1 MRQADRI
8 VTIEL
13 GKTRVDF
20 EGERDTLVFFLNL
33 HICILKEWKGARRK
47 MKKKQVM
54 SGLLATVMIANI
66 ALVDM
71 GSVQAAENLNL
82 AKGCKVTASSYEV
95 SDKLDTSPT
104 KAVDGDMT
112 TRWGTAQ
119 NKAENEWI
127 QLDLE
132 GEKTVRQIN
141 INFERTDANQNILGY
156 KVELEENGKY
166 TEVYK
171 KEEKAKQKEVIQL
184 DKDHKATKVK
194 VTVLSADQGTIN
206 WKNVGINEIEVYSE
220 LVEAADATPNKNHM
234 ASATVT
240 ASSVEKNTQF
250 TADKIKDGKTDKANR
265 WASDYETPT
274 TNIWLNSKF
283 AGLTSVKEIK
293 IHFLERDVAP
303 QPSNVKSFDIKYI
316 DKNGEEKTA
325 KSFTNTKQGEGYKNE
340 VVIRLDQPI
349 EAKELKLCNFVAEAT
364 EWNNI
369 GILEMEVYSND
380 QAEQGATLDSVVEA
394 IEAETKTIEANVNT
408 LEMPVV
414 PDGFSVKLNGA
425 DFEQII
431 GDDGKIVHPLTDK
444 TVKLSYVVTETA
456 TGKEKETKDVNYIV
470 KGTKTQTEG
479 KNVKPTVIPE
489 IQEWYSESTEKVS
502 VDSLK
507 KVTYTDDKLKAVVDE
522 FVKDYEDFTGIKL
535 TAKKGVAEAN
545 AFNFELKAPDTL
557 LGKEGYTMHIQKDRI
572 NVASVDTTGN
582 MYGMQTILQ
591 MYKENNKEYKVGQ
604 MRDYP
609 RFETRG
615 FLFDVARKPV
625 SLEMMKEVT
634 RTMRYYKMN
643 DFQAHLSD
651 NYIFL
656 ENYGKGDQENEAFK
670 AYEAF
675 RLESGLSNEKGETPT
690 AKDYSISKKDFR
702 QFIQDERALGMNIVP
717 EIDVPAHATS
727 FTKVWPELMV
737 KNKVS
742 SLNKNR
748 PLVDHLDVS
757 KPETKEKIKEIFD
770 DYTKGENPTFD
781 SETTVHIGADEF
793 LADYKAYRGFVNDL
807 VPHVKETNTVR
818 MWGGLTWIKDSPVTE
833 ITKDA
838 IEDVQMNLWSADWAD
853 GIEMY
858 EMGYDLINTI
868 DNFGYM
874 VPNGNL
880 GRADAYGDLLNVNRI
895 FNEFE
900 ANKVRVKGGAY
911 KYVPSGDDQM
921 LGAAFALWSDNIDKN
936 ASGLSE
942 SDLYWRF
949 FDALPFYAEKTW
961 AATGKEKGSADALA
975 KLAED
980 KGTGPNTNPYYQE
993 EKKGE
998 NYESYDFENGL
1009 KDGSEN
1015 KRDLKEG
1022 KNTEI
1027 KDKALVLKHGE
1038 SYVTSPIEVLGNGNE
1053 LSFDIKLEK
1062 PAKPG
1067 DILFES
1073 DATYGTHD
1081 IRIMEDGKLG
1091 FTRELYNY
1099 YFDYELPIG
1108 KNVNITI
1115 TVDQQKTSLYVN
1127 GEFVADAKGKFI
1139 HNNMVKKD
1147 NIANATFALPLER
1160 IGSKTNSVSAV
1171 IDNVV
1176 VTEKEPEVDIY
1187 NKESWTGKAESETPT
1202 VHGGGKEGVIGM
1214 AFDSNAATHWHSD
1227 WSQTTKD
1234 KVPTSDGKAG
1244 TGKGADGNIWA
1255 EVKFDKGYEINQV
1268 LFTPRQDTNSGL
1280 VTKASL
1286 YIQTE
1291 KDGEWVEVAKD
1302 QTFAA
1307 DKSKK
1312 TFTFDKQMVYGFKF
1326 VATQSNDG
1334 WVTVSEFNI
1343 ANKDVAD
1350 MAYTVFVEAEK
1361 GGKVSGGKDVVA
1373 GESVTVTAKPDKGYA
1388 FEGWYRPTGE
1398 KVSEETAYTFKVT
1411 GNTALIAKF
1420 EKTGETEDKNIT
1432 DVAKLDD
1439 ITVVQGTAFE
1449 DLDLPEKV
1457 SVTYG
1462 KNETAEV
1469 DVTWEKGTYNAE
1481 ECKTYVLEGALT
1493 LPEGIANPDGL
1504 KAIVKV
1510 TVEEKETP
1518 VKKHTVS
1525 VNVKD
1530 SEKAMGTVSMD
1541 KEDGVYEDG
1550 MNATVTATANEG
1562 YEFVN
1567 WTDTDGKEV
1576 SSSNPYTFAVTGN
1589 TTLTAN
1595 FKKMDVKPE
1604 APTAQDILDA
1614 LIADKKV
1621 PSKVAKDET
1630 EFVLPKVPE
1639 GYTIE
1644 ITKVNPEGIIAL
1656 DGTVTTPKKDT
1667 DVIVTISVTDP
1678 EGKTASADF
1687 TVKVKGKNEPGKED
1701 PKDPQNPSKG
1711 NTNKKDPAKD
1721 KKPVRT
1727 GDATAA
1733 AGWMLAMTAAG
1744 AVVLVRKR
1752 NS

>member
-1 MRQADRI
+1 
-8 VTIEL
+8 
-13 GKTRVDF
+13 
-20 EGERDTLVFFLNL
+20 
-33 HICILKEWKGARRK
+33 

-54 SGLLATVMIANI
+54 SGLLATVMLANI

-71 GSVQAAENLNL
+71 GPVEAAENLNL

-95 SDKLDTSPT
+95 SDKLDTSPA

-127 QLDLE
+127 ELDLE
-132 GEKTVRQIN
+132 EEKTVRQIN
-141 INFERTDANQNILGY
+141 IHFERTDENQNILGY
-156 KVELEENGKY
+156 KVELEEGGKY
-166 TEVYK
+166 TEVFK

-194 VTVLSADQGTIN
+194 VTVLSADQGTIS

-220 LVEAADATPNKNHM
+220 LVETADATPNKNHM

-240 ASSVEKNTQF
+240 ASSVENGTQF
-250 TADKIKDGKTDKANR
+250 TADKVKDGKTDKANR

-274 TNIWLNSKF
+274 TKIWLNTKF
-283 AGLTSVKEIK
+283 AGLTAVKEIH
-293 IHFLERDVAP
+293 IHFLQRDVAP
-303 QPSNVKSFDIKYI
+303 QPSNVKSFDVKYI
-316 DKNGEEKTA
+316 DKNGEEKLA
-325 KSFTNTKQGEGYKNE
+325 KSFANTKNGEGYNNE

-349 EAKELKLCNFVAEAT
+349 EAKELKLCNFVAEAKQ
-364 EWNNI
+364 WNNI

-380 QAEQGATLDSVVEA
+380 QAEQGATLDSVVGA
-394 IEAETKTIEANVNT
+394 IEAEEKTIAADVDT

-431 GDDGKIVHPLTDK
+431 GDDGKIIHPLTDK
-444 TVKLSYVVTETA
+444 TVKVSYVVTETK

-470 KGTKTQTEG
+470 KGTKTQAEG
-479 KNVKPTVIPE
+479 KNTKPTVIPE

-535 TAKKGVAEAN
+535 TAKKGAAEAN
-545 AFNFELKAPDTL
+545 AFNFELKAPDEL
-557 LGKEGYTMHIQKDRI
+557 LGKEGYTMDIQKDRI

-609 RFETRG
+609 RFEIRG

-675 RLESGLSNEKGETPT
+675 RLESGLSNDKGETPT

-737 KNKVS
+737 KNQVS

-748 PLVDHLDVS
+748 PLIDHLDVS

-770 DYTKGENPTFD
+770 DYTTGENPTFD

-818 MWGGLTWIKDSPVTE
+818 MWGGLTWIKDNPVTE

-838 IEDVQMNLWSADWAD
+838 IEGVQMNLWSSDWAD

-900 ANKVRVKGGAY
+900 ANRVRVKGGAY

-921 LGAAFALWSDNIDKN
+921 LGAAFALWSDNIDKS

-975 KLAED
+975 KLAAD

-1009 KDGSEN
+1009 KDASEN

-1022 KNTEI
+1022 KNAEV
-1027 KDKALVLKHGE
+1027 KDNALVLKDGE

-1067 DILFES
+1067 DILFEA
-1073 DATYGTHD
+1073 DAPYGTHD

-1099 YFDYELPIG
+1099 YFDYELPVG
-1108 KNVNITI
+1108 KEVNITI
-1115 TVDQQKTSLYVN
+1115 SVDQQKTSLYVN

-1139 HNNMVKKD
+1139 HNDMVKKD
-1147 NIANATFALPLER
+1147 NITNATFALPLER
-1160 IGSKTNSVSAV
+1160 IGSKTDTVSAV

-1187 NKESWTGKAESETPT
+1187 NKAAWTGTAESETPT
-1202 VHGGGKEGVIGM
+1202 AHGGEKEGIIGM
-1214 AFDSNAATHWHSD
+1214 AFDSTSSTHWHSD

-1234 KVPTSDGKAG
+1234 KVPTTAGAVG
-1244 TGKGADGNIWA
+1244 TGKGADGSIWA

-1268 LFTPRQDTNSGL
+1268 SFAPRQDQNSGL

-1302 QTFAA
+1302 KTFAA
-1307 DKSKK
+1307 DKSEKA
-1312 TFTFDKQMVYGFKF
+1312 FTFEKQTVYGFKF
-1326 VATQSNDG
+1326 EAKQSNDG

-1343 ANKDVAD
+1343 ANKDVSD
-1350 MAYTVFVEAEK
+1350 LSYTVYVEAGK
-1361 GGKVSGGKDVVA
+1361 GGTVSGGKDVVA
-1373 GESVTVTAKPDKGYA
+1373 GESVTVTATPDKGYA

-1398 KVSEETAYTFKVT
+1398 KVSAEASYTFKVT

-1432 DVAKLDD
+1432 SVETLKD
-1439 ITVVQGTAFE
+1439 IVVKQGTAFE
-1449 DLDLPEKV
+1449 DLKLPEKV
-1457 SVTYG
+1457 TVTYG
-1462 KNETAEV
+1462 ENEKAEV
-1469 DVTWEKGTYNAE
+1469 AVTWDKGSYNAE
-1481 ECKTYVLEGALT
+1481 ECKTYVLEGTLA

-1504 KAIVKV
+1504 KAQIKV
-1510 TVEEKETP
+1510 VVEE
-1518 VKKHTVS
+1518 
-1525 VNVKD
+1525 N
-1530 SEKAMGTVSMD
+1530 G
-1541 KEDGVYEDG
+1541 
-1550 MNATVTATANEG
+1550 
-1562 YEFVN
+1562 
-1567 WTDTDGKEV
+1567 
-1576 SSSNPYTFAVTGN
+1576 
-1589 TTLTAN
+1589 
-1595 FKKMDVKPE
+1595 DVKPE
-1604 APTAQDILDA
+1604 APTAQDILDEI
-1614 LIADKKV
+1614 IAGQKV
-1621 PSKVAKDET
+1621 PAVIEKGET
-1630 EFVLPKVPE
+1630 ELVLPEVPE
-1639 GYTIE
+1639 GCKIE

-1656 DGTVTTPKKDT
+1656 DGTVTTPEKDT
-1667 DVIVTISVTDP
+1667 DVIVTISVTDS

-1687 TVKVKGKNEPGKED
+1687 TVKVKGKNEPEKED
-1701 PKDPQNPSKG
+1701 PKDPQKPS
-1711 NTNKKDPAKD
+1711 TDDTDKKDSDKDSVKDPVKDPVKD
-1721 KKPVRT
+1721 KKPVKT
-1727 GDATAA
+1727 GDEAAA
-1733 AGWMLAMTAAG
+1733 AGWMLVMTAAG
-1744 AVVLVRKR
+1744 AFVLVRRRK
-1752 NS
+1752 

>member
-1 MRQADRI
+1 
-8 VTIEL
+8 
-13 GKTRVDF
+13 
-20 EGERDTLVFFLNL
+20 
-33 HICILKEWKGARRK
+33 
-47 MKKKQVM
+47 MKKKQVV

-71 GSVQAAENLNL
+71 GPVQAAENLNL
-82 AKGCKVTASSYEV
+82 AKGCNVTASSYEV
-95 SDKLDTSPT
+95 SDQIDTSPA
-104 KAVDGDMT
+104 KAVDGDMA

-119 NKAENEWI
+119 NKADNEWI
-127 QLDLE
+127 EIDLD

-141 INFERTDANQNILGY
+141 INFERTDEAQNILSY
-156 KVELEENGKY
+156 KIELEENGKY

-171 KEEKAKQKEVIQL
+171 KTAKAKQKEVIQL
-184 DKDHKATKVK
+184 DKNHKATKVK

-234 ASATVT
+234 ANATVT

-250 TADKIKDGKTDKANR
+250 TADKVKDGKTDKANR

-349 EAKELKLCNFVAEAT
+349 EAKELKLCNFVAEAA

-394 IEAETKTIEANVNT
+394 IEAESKTIAADVDT

-414 PDGFSVKLNGA
+414 PAGFSVKLNGA

-431 GDDGKIVHPLTDK
+431 GDNGKIVHPLTDK
-444 TVKLSYVVTETA
+444 TVKVSYVVTETA
-456 TGKEKETKDVNYIV
+456 TGKGKETKDVDYIV
-470 KGTKTQTEG
+470 KGTKTQADG
-479 KNVKPTVIPE
+479 KNAKPTVIPE
-489 IQEWYSESTEKVS
+489 IQEWYSDSTEKIAVS
-502 VDSLK
+502 SLK
-507 KVTYTDDKLKAVVDE
+507 TVTYTDDKLKDVVDE
-522 FVKDYEDFTGIKL
+522 FVSDYEDFTGIKL
-535 TAKKGVAEAN
+535 TAKKGRAEAN
-545 AFNFELKAPDTL
+545 AFNFELKAPDEL
-557 LGKEGYTMHIQKDRI
+557 LGEEGYTMDIQKDRI

-591 MYKENNKEYKVGQ
+591 MYKENNERYNVGQ

-656 ENYGKGDQENEAFK
+656 EDYGKGAQENEAFK

-727 FTKVWPELMV
+727 FTKIWPDLMV

-742 SLNKNR
+742 SLNANR

-757 KPETKEKIKEIFD
+757 KTETKEKIKEIFD
-770 DYTKGENPTFD
+770 DYTKGDNPTFD

-818 MWGGLTWIKDSPVTE
+818 MWGGLTWIKDNPVTE
-833 ITKDA
+833 IDKEA
-838 IEDVQMNLWSADWAD
+838 IENVEMNLWSADWAD

-858 EMGYDLINTI
+858 NMGYDLINTI

-874 VPNGNL
+874 VPDGSKA
-880 GRADAYGDLLNVNRI
+880 RANAYGDLLNVERI

-911 KYVPSGDDQM
+911 KYVPAGDDQM
-921 LGAAFALWSDNIDKN
+921 LGAAFALWSDNIDKR

-975 KLAED
+975 KLATD

-993 EKKGE
+993 DKKGE
-998 NYESYDFENGL
+998 NYESYDFEDGL

-1022 KNTEI
+1022 KNAEV
-1027 KDKALVLKHGE
+1027 KENALVLKDGE
-1038 SYVTSPIEVLGNGNE
+1038 SYVTSPIEELGNGNQ
-1053 LSFDIKLEK
+1053 LSFDIKLEE

-1073 DATYGTHD
+1073 DAAYGTHD

-1099 YFDYELPIG
+1099 YFDYELPVG
-1108 KNVNITI
+1108 KNVTITI
-1115 TVDQQKTSLYVN
+1115 TTDQQKTSLYVN

-1139 HNNMVKKD
+1139 HNDMVKKE
-1147 NIANATFALPLER
+1147 NITNATFALPLER
-1160 IGSKTNSVSAV
+1160 IGSKTETVSAV

-1176 VTEKEPEVDIY
+1176 VSAKEPEQDIY
-1187 NKESWTGKAESETPT
+1187 NKAAWTGTAESETPT
-1202 VHGGGKEGVIGM
+1202 SQGGGKEGVIGM
-1214 AFDSNAATHWHSD
+1214 AFDNSSSTHWHSD
-1227 WSQTTKD
+1227 WSQATKD
-1234 KVPTSDGKAG
+1234 KVPTSAGAAG
-1244 TGKGADGNIWA
+1244 TGKGADGSIWA

-1268 LFTPRQDTNSGL
+1268 LFAPRQDTNSGQ

-1302 QTFAA
+1302 KTFAA
-1307 DKSKK
+1307 DKSEKA
-1312 TFTFDKQMVYGFKF
+1312 FTFDKQMVYGFKF

-1343 ANKDVAD
+1343 ADKKVTDKI
-1350 MAYTVFVEAEK
+1350 YTVYVEAEK
-1361 GGKVSGGKDVVA
+1361 GGKVSGGKDVSA
-1373 GESVTVTAKPDKGYA
+1373 GESVTVTATPDKGYA

-1398 KVSEETAYTFKVT
+1398 KVSEEAEYTLKVT
-1411 GNTALIAKF
+1411 GNVSLIAKF

-1432 DVAKLDD
+1432 DVEKLDD

-1469 DVTWEKGTYNAE
+1469 DVTWEKGTYNAQ

-1518 VKKHTVS
+1518 VKKYTVS

-1576 SSSNPYTFAVTGN
+1576 SSSNPYTFAVTAN

-1604 APTAQDILDA
+1604 APTAQDILDGI
-1614 LIADKKV
+1614 IAGQKV
-1621 PSKVAKDET
+1621 PTVITKGET
-1630 EFVLPKVPE
+1630 ELVLPKVPE
-1639 GYTIE
+1639 GYKIQ

-1711 NTNKKDPAKD
+1711 DTNKKDPSQD
-1721 KKPVRT
+1721 KKPVKT

>member
-1 MRQADRI
+1 
-8 VTIEL
+8 
-13 GKTRVDF
+13 
-20 EGERDTLVFFLNL
+20 
-33 HICILKEWKGARRK
+33 
-47 MKKKQVM
+47 MKKKQVV

-71 GSVQAAENLNL
+71 GPVQAAENLNL
-82 AKGCKVTASSYEV
+82 AKGCNVTASSYEV
-95 SDKLDTSPT
+95 SDQIDTSPA
-104 KAVDGDMT
+104 KAVDGDMA

-119 NKAENEWI
+119 NKADNEWI
-127 QLDLE
+127 EIDLD

-141 INFERTDANQNILGY
+141 INFERTDEAQNILSY
-156 KVELEENGKY
+156 KIELEENGKY

-171 KEEKAKQKEVIQL
+171 KTAKAKQKEVIQL
-184 DKDHKATKVK
+184 DKNHKATKVK

-234 ASATVT
+234 ANATVT

-250 TADKIKDGKTDKANR
+250 TADKVKDGKTDKANR

-349 EAKELKLCNFVAEAT
+349 EAKELKLCNFVAEAA

-394 IEAETKTIEANVNT
+394 IEAESKTIAADVDT

-414 PDGFSVKLNGA
+414 PAGFSVKLNGA

-431 GDDGKIVHPLTDK
+431 GDNGKIVHPLTDK

-456 TGKEKETKDVNYIV
+456 TGEEKTTSDIDYIV
-470 KGTKTQTEG
+470 KGTKTQADG
-479 KNVKPTVIPE
+479 KNAKPTVIPE
-489 IQEWYSESTEKVS
+489 IQEWYSDSTEKIAVS
-502 VDSLK
+502 SLK
-507 KVTYTDDKLKAVVDE
+507 TVTYTDDKLKDVVDE
-522 FVKDYEDFTGIKL
+522 FVSDYEDFTGIKL
-535 TAKKGVAEAN
+535 TAKKGATEAN
-545 AFNFELKAPDTL
+545 AFNFELKAPDEL
-557 LGKEGYTMHIQKDRI
+557 LGEEGYTMDIQKDRI

-591 MYKENNKEYKVGQ
+591 MYKENNEGYNVGQ

-656 ENYGKGDQENEAFK
+656 EDYGKGAQENEAFK

-727 FTKVWPELMV
+727 FTKIWPDLMV

-742 SLNKNR
+742 SLNANR

-757 KPETKEKIKEIFD
+757 KTETKEKIKEIFD
-770 DYTKGENPTFD
+770 DYTKGDNPTFD

-818 MWGGLTWIKDSPVTE
+818 MWGGLTWIKDNPVTE
-833 ITKDA
+833 IDKEA
-838 IEDVQMNLWSADWAD
+838 IENVEMNLWSADWAD

-858 EMGYDLINTI
+858 NMGYDLINTI

-874 VPNGNL
+874 VPDGSKA
-880 GRADAYGDLLNVNRI
+880 RANAYGDLLNVERI

-911 KYVPSGDDQM
+911 KYVPAGDEQM
-921 LGAAFALWSDNIDKN
+921 LGAAFALWSDNIDKR

-975 KLAED
+975 KLAAD

-993 EKKGE
+993 DKKGE
-998 NYESYDFENGL
+998 NYESYDFEDGL

-1022 KNTEI
+1022 KNAEV
-1027 KDKALVLKHGE
+1027 KENALVLKDGE
-1038 SYVTSPIEVLGNGNE
+1038 SYVTSPIEELGNGNQ
-1053 LSFDIKLEK
+1053 LSFDIKLEES
-1062 PAKPG
+1062 AKPG

-1073 DATYGTHD
+1073 DAAYGTHD

-1099 YFDYELPIG
+1099 YFDYELPVG
-1108 KNVNITI
+1108 KNVTITI
-1115 TVDQQKTSLYVN
+1115 TTDQQKTSLYVN

-1139 HNNMVKKD
+1139 HNDMVKKE
-1147 NIANATFALPLER
+1147 NITNATFALPLER
-1160 IGSKTNSVSAV
+1160 IGSKTETVSAV

-1176 VTEKEPEVDIY
+1176 VSAKEPEQDIY
-1187 NKESWTGKAESETPT
+1187 NKAAWTGTAESETPT
-1202 VHGGGKEGVIGM
+1202 SQGGGKEGVIGM
-1214 AFDSNAATHWHSD
+1214 AFDNSSATHWHSD
-1227 WSQTTKD
+1227 WSQATKD
-1234 KVPTSDGKAG
+1234 KVPTSAGAAG
-1244 TGKGADGNIWA
+1244 TGKGADGSIWA

-1268 LFTPRQDTNSGL
+1268 LFAPRQDTNSGQ

-1302 QTFAA
+1302 KTFAA
-1307 DKSKK
+1307 DKSEKA
-1312 TFTFDKQMVYGFKF
+1312 FTFDKQMVYGFKF

-1343 ANKDVAD
+1343 AHKKVTDKI
-1350 MAYTVFVEAEK
+1350 YTVYVEAET
-1361 GGKVSGGKDVVA
+1361 GGKVSGGKDVSA
-1373 GESVTVTAKPDKGYA
+1373 GESVTVTATPDKGYA
-1388 FEGWYRPTGE
+1388 FEGWYRPNGE
-1398 KVSEETAYTFKVT
+1398 KVSEKAEYTFKVN

-1432 DVAKLDD
+1432 DVEKLDD
-1439 ITVVQGTAFE
+1439 ITVVQGIAFE

-1469 DVTWEKGTYNAE
+1469 DVTWEKGTYNAQ

-1518 VKKHTVS
+1518 VKKYTVS

-1576 SSSNPYTFAVTGN
+1576 SSSNPYTFAVTAN

-1604 APTAQDILDA
+1604 APTAQDTLDEI
-1614 LIADKKV
+1614 IAGQKV
-1621 PSKVAKDET
+1621 PTVITKGET
-1630 EFVLPKVPE
+1630 ELVLPKVPE
-1639 GYTIE
+1639 GYKIQ

-1711 NTNKKDPAKD
+1711 DTNKKDPSQD
-1721 KKPVRT
+1721 KKPVKT

>member
-1 MRQADRI
+1 
-8 VTIEL
+8 
-13 GKTRVDF
+13 
-20 EGERDTLVFFLNL
+20 
-33 HICILKEWKGARRK
+33 

-54 SGLLATVMIANI
+54 SGLLATVMLANI

-71 GSVQAAENLNL
+71 GPVEAAENLNL

-95 SDKLDTSPT
+95 SEKLDTSPA

-127 QLDLE
+127 ELDLE

-141 INFERTDANQNILGY
+141 INFERTDEHQNILGY
-156 KVELEENGKY
+156 KVELEEDGKY
-166 TEVYK
+166 AEVFK
-171 KEEKAKQKEVIQL
+171 KETKAKQKEVIQL

-194 VTVLSADQGTIN
+194 VTVLSADYGTIN

-240 ASSVEKNTQF
+240 ASSVEANTQF
-250 TADKIKDGKTDKANR
+250 TADKVKDGKTDKANR

-274 TNIWLNSKF
+274 TKIWLNTKF
-283 AGLTSVKEIK
+283 AGLTAVKEIR
-293 IHFLERDVAP
+293 IHFFERDVAP
-303 QPSNVKSFDIKYI
+303 QPSNVKSFDVKYI
-316 DKNGEEKTA
+316 DKNGEEKLA
-325 KSFTNTKQGEGYKNE
+325 KSFANTKKGEGYNNE

-349 EAKELKLCNFVAEAT
+349 EAKELKLCNFVAEA
-364 EWNNI
+364 EDWNNI

-380 QAEQGATLDSVVEA
+380 QAEQGATLDSVVGA
-394 IEAETKTIEANVNT
+394 IEAEEKTIAANVDT

-414 PDGFSVKLNGA
+414 PGGFSVKLNGA

-431 GDDGKIVHPLTDK
+431 GDDGKIIHPLTDK
-444 TVKLSYVVTETA
+444 TVKVSYVVTETK

-470 KGTKTQTEG
+470 KGTKTQADG
-479 KNVKPTVIPE
+479 KNAKPTVIPE

-535 TAKKGVAEAN
+535 TAKKGAEEAN
-545 AFNFELKAPDTL
+545 AFNFELKAPDAL
-557 LGKEGYTMHIQKDRI
+557 LGKEGYTMDIKKDRI

-591 MYKENNKEYKVGQ
+591 MYKENSKEYKVGQ

-675 RLESGLSNEKGETPT
+675 RLESGLSNDKGETPT

-742 SLNKNR
+742 SLNANR
-748 PLVDHLDVS
+748 PLIDHLDVS
-757 KPETKEKIKEIFD
+757 KTETKEKIKEIFD
-770 DYTKGENPTFD
+770 DYTTGENPTFD

-818 MWGGLTWIKDSPVTE
+818 MWGGLTWIKDNPVTE

-874 VPNGNL
+874 VPSGNL

-975 KLAED
+975 KLAAD

-998 NYESYDFENGL
+998 NYESYDFEDGL
-1009 KDGSEN
+1009 KDTSEN

-1022 KNTEI
+1022 KNAEV
-1027 KDKALVLKHGE
+1027 KDNALVLKDGE

-1067 DILFES
+1067 DILFEA
-1073 DATYGTHD
+1073 DAPYGTHD

-1099 YFDYELPIG
+1099 YFDYELPVG
-1108 KNVNITI
+1108 KKVNITI
-1115 TVDQQKTSLYVN
+1115 SVDQQKTRLYVD
-1127 GEFVADAKGKFI
+1127 GEFAADAKGKFI
-1139 HNNMVKKD
+1139 HNDMVKKD

-1160 IGSKTNSVSAV
+1160 IGSKTDAVSAV

-1176 VTEKEPEVDIY
+1176 VTEKEVDLY
-1187 NKESWTGKAESETPT
+1187 NKAAWTGTAESETPAA
-1202 VHGGGKEGVIGM
+1202 HGGGKEGVIGM
-1214 AFDSNAATHWHSD
+1214 AFDSTSSTHWHSD

-1234 KVPTSDGKAG
+1234 KVPTTAGAAG
-1244 TGKGADGNIWA
+1244 TGKGADGSIWA

-1268 LFTPRQDTNSGL
+1268 SFAPRQDQDSGF

-1291 KDGEWVEVAKD
+1291 KDGEWVEAAKD
-1302 QTFAA
+1302 KTFAA
-1307 DKSKK
+1307 DKSEKV
-1312 TFTFDKQMVYGFKF
+1312 FTFERQTVYGFKF
-1326 VATQSNDG
+1326 EAKQSSDG

-1343 ANKDVAD
+1343 ANKDVSD
-1350 MAYTVFVEAEK
+1350 LSYTVYVEAGK
-1361 GGKVSGGKDVVA
+1361 GGTVSGGKDVAA
-1373 GESVTVTAKPDKGYA
+1373 GESVTVTATPDKGYA

-1398 KVSEETAYTFKVT
+1398 KVSAEASYTFKVT

-1420 EKTGETEDKNIT
+1420 EKTGETEAKNIT
-1432 DVAKLDD
+1432 SVETLKD
-1439 ITVVQGTAFE
+1439 IVVKQGTAFE
-1449 DLDLPEKV
+1449 DLKLPEKV
-1457 SVTYG
+1457 MVTYG
-1462 KNETAEV
+1462 ENEKAEV
-1469 DVTWEKGTYNAE
+1469 SVTWDKGSYDAE
-1481 ECKTYVLEGALT
+1481 ECKTYVLEGVLV
-1493 LPEGIANPDGL
+1493 LQEGIANPDGL
-1504 KAIVKV
+1504 KAQIKV
-1510 TVEEKETP
+1510 VVEEKETP
-1518 VKKHTVS
+1518 VQKFTVF

-1541 KEDGVYEDG
+1541 KADGVYEEG
-1550 MNATVTATANEG
+1550 SHATVTAKANDG
-1562 YEFVN
+1562 YKFVN
-1567 WTDTDGKEV
+1567 WTDADGNEV
-1576 SSSNPYTFAVTGN
+1576 STSNPYTFEVGAN
-1589 TTLTAN
+1589 TTLTAH
-1595 FKKMDVKPE
+1595 FEKVDVKPE
-1604 APTAQDILDA
+1604 APTAQDILDEM
-1614 LIADKKV
+1614 IARQKV
-1621 PSKVAKDET
+1621 PAVIEKGET
-1630 EFVLPKVPE
+1630 ELVLPEVPE
-1639 GYTIE
+1639 GYEIQ
-1644 ITKVNPEGIIAL
+1644 ITKVSPKDIIAL
-1656 DGTVTTPKKDT
+1656 DGTVATPEKDT
-1667 DVIVTISVTDP
+1667 DVIVTISVTDAG
-1678 EGKTASADF
+1678 GKTASADF
-1687 TVKVKGKNEPGKED
+1687 TVTVKGKNETEKEE
-1701 PKDPQNPSKG
+1701 PKDPQQPSKG
-1711 NTNKKDPAKD
+1711 DTNKKDPVKD
-1721 KKPVRT
+1721 KKPVKT

-1733 AGWMLAMTAAG
+1733 AGWMLVMTAAG
-1744 AVVLVRKR
+1744 AFVVLRKR
-1752 NS
+1752 K

>member
-1 MRQADRI
+1 
-8 VTIEL
+8 
-13 GKTRVDF
+13 
-20 EGERDTLVFFLNL
+20 
-33 HICILKEWKGARRK
+33 
-47 MKKKQVM
+47 MKKKQVV

-71 GSVQAAENLNL
+71 GPVQAAENLNL
-82 AKGCKVTASSYEV
+82 AKGCNVTASSYEV
-95 SDKLDTSPT
+95 SDQIDTSPA
-104 KAVDGDMT
+104 KAVDGDMA

-119 NKAENEWI
+119 NKADNEWI
-127 QLDLE
+127 EIDLD

-141 INFERTDANQNILGY
+141 INFERTDEAQNILSY
-156 KVELEENGKY
+156 KIELEENGKY

-171 KEEKAKQKEVIQL
+171 KTAKAKQKEVIQL
-184 DKDHKATKVK
+184 DKNHKVTKVK

-220 LVEAADATPNKNHM
+220 LVEVADATPNKNHM
-234 ASATVT
+234 ANATVT

-250 TADKIKDGKTDKANR
+250 TADKVKDGKTDKANR

-349 EAKELKLCNFVAEAT
+349 EAKELKLCNFVAEAA

-394 IEAETKTIEANVNT
+394 IEAESKTIAADVDT

-414 PDGFSVKLNGA
+414 PAGFSVKLNGA

-431 GDDGKIVHPLTDK
+431 GDNGKIVHPLTDK
-444 TVKLSYVVTETA
+444 TVKVSYVVTETA
-456 TGKEKETKDVNYIV
+456 TGKEKETKDVDYIV
-470 KGTKTQTEG
+470 KGTKTQADG
-479 KNVKPTVIPE
+479 KNAKPTVIPE
-489 IQEWYSESTEKVS
+489 IQEWYSDSTEKIAVS
-502 VDSLK
+502 SLK
-507 KVTYTDDKLKAVVDE
+507 TVTYTDDKLKDVVDE
-522 FVKDYEDFTGIKL
+522 FVSDYEDFTGIKL
-535 TAKKGVAEAN
+535 TAKKGAAEAN
-545 AFNFELKAPDTL
+545 AFNFELKAPDEL
-557 LGKEGYTMHIQKDRI
+557 LGNEGYTMDIQKGRI
-572 NVASVDTTGN
+572 NVASADTTGN

-591 MYKENNKEYKVGQ
+591 MYKENNEGYNVGQ

-656 ENYGKGDQENEAFK
+656 EDYGKGAQENEAFK

-727 FTKVWPELMV
+727 FTKIWPDLMV

-742 SLNKNR
+742 SLNANR

-757 KPETKEKIKEIFD
+757 KTETKEKIKEIFD
-770 DYTKGENPTFD
+770 DYTKGDNPTFD

-818 MWGGLTWIKDSPVTE
+818 MWGGLTWIKDNPVTE
-833 ITKDA
+833 IDKEA
-838 IEDVQMNLWSADWAD
+838 IENVEMNLWSADWAD

-858 EMGYDLINTI
+858 NMGYDLINTI

-874 VPNGNL
+874 VPDGSKA
-880 GRADAYGDLLNVNRI
+880 RANAYGDLLNVERI

-911 KYVPSGDDQM
+911 KYVPAGDDQM
-921 LGAAFALWSDNIDKN
+921 LGAAFALWSDNIDKR

-975 KLAED
+975 KLATD

-993 EKKGE
+993 DKKGE
-998 NYESYDFENGL
+998 NYESYDFEDGL

-1022 KNTEI
+1022 KNAEV
-1027 KDKALVLKHGE
+1027 KENALVLKDGE
-1038 SYVTSPIEVLGNGNE
+1038 SYVTSPIEELGNGNQ
-1053 LSFDIKLEK
+1053 LSFDIKLEE

-1073 DATYGTHD
+1073 DAAYGTHD

-1099 YFDYELPIG
+1099 YFDYELPVG
-1108 KNVNITI
+1108 KNVTITI
-1115 TVDQQKTSLYVN
+1115 TTDQQKTSLYVN

-1139 HNNMVKKD
+1139 HNDMVKKE
-1147 NIANATFALPLER
+1147 NITNATFALPLER
-1160 IGSKTNSVSAV
+1160 IGSKTETVSAV

-1176 VTEKEPEVDIY
+1176 VSAKEPEQDIY
-1187 NKESWTGKAESETPT
+1187 NKAAWTGTAESETPT
-1202 VHGGGKEGVIGM
+1202 SQGGGKEGVIGM
-1214 AFDSNAATHWHSD
+1214 AFDNSSATHWHSD
-1227 WSQTTKD
+1227 WSQATKD
-1234 KVPTSDGKAG
+1234 KVPTSAGAAG
-1244 TGKGADGNIWA
+1244 TGKGADGSIWA

-1268 LFTPRQDTNSGL
+1268 LFAPRQDTNSGQ

-1302 QTFAA
+1302 KTFAA
-1307 DKSKK
+1307 DKSEKA
-1312 TFTFDKQMVYGFKF
+1312 FTFDKQMVYGFKF

-1343 ANKDVAD
+1343 ADKKVTDKI
-1350 MAYTVFVEAEK
+1350 YTVYVEAEK
-1361 GGKVSGGKDVVA
+1361 GGKVSGGKDVSA
-1373 GESVTVTAKPDKGYA
+1373 GESVTVTATPDKGYA
-1388 FEGWYRPTGE
+1388 FEGWYRPNGE
-1398 KVSEETAYTFKVT
+1398 KVSEKAEYTFKVN

-1432 DVAKLDD
+1432 DVEKLDD

-1481 ECKTYVLEGALT
+1481 QCKTYVLEGALT

-1518 VKKHTVS
+1518 VKKYTVS

-1576 SSSNPYTFAVTGN
+1576 SSSNPYTFAVTAN

-1604 APTAQDILDA
+1604 APTAQDILDGI
-1614 LIADKKV
+1614 IAGQKV
-1621 PSKVAKDET
+1621 PTVITKGET
-1630 EFVLPKVPE
+1630 ELVLPKVPE
-1639 GYTIE
+1639 GYKIQ

-1687 TVKVKGKNEPGKED
+1687 TVKVKGKNELGKED

-1711 NTNKKDPAKD
+1711 DTNKKDPSQD
-1721 KKPVRT
+1721 KKPVKT

-1752 NS
+1752 K

>member
-1 MRQADRI
+1 
-8 VTIEL
+8 
-13 GKTRVDF
+13 
-20 EGERDTLVFFLNL
+20 
-33 HICILKEWKGARRK
+33 
-47 MKKKQVM
+47 MKKKQVV

-71 GSVQAAENLNL
+71 GPVQAAENLNL
-82 AKGCKVTASSYEV
+82 AKGCNVTASSYEV
-95 SDKLDTSPT
+95 SDQIDTSPA
-104 KAVDGDMT
+104 KAVDGDMA

-119 NKAENEWI
+119 NKADNEWI
-127 QLDLE
+127 EIDLD

-141 INFERTDANQNILGY
+141 INFERTDEAQNILSY
-156 KVELEENGKY
+156 KIELEENGKY

-171 KEEKAKQKEVIQL
+171 KTAKAKQKEVIQL
-184 DKDHKATKVK
+184 DKNHKATKVK

-220 LVEAADATPNKNHM
+220 LVEVADATPNKNHM
-234 ASATVT
+234 ANATVT

-250 TADKIKDGKTDKANR
+250 TADKVKDGKTDKANR

-349 EAKELKLCNFVAEAT
+349 EAKELKLCNFVAEAA

-394 IEAETKTIEANVNT
+394 IEAESKTIAADVDT

-414 PDGFSVKLNGA
+414 PAGFSVKLNGA

-431 GDDGKIVHPLTDK
+431 GDNGKIVHPLTDK
-444 TVKLSYVVTETA
+444 TVKVSYVVTETA
-456 TGKEKETKDVNYIV
+456 TGKGKETKDVDYIV
-470 KGTKTQTEG
+470 KGTKTQADG
-479 KNVKPTVIPE
+479 KNAKPTVIPE
-489 IQEWYSESTEKVS
+489 IQEWYSDSTEKIAVS
-502 VDSLK
+502 SLK
-507 KVTYTDDKLKAVVDE
+507 TVTYTDDKLKDVVDE
-522 FVKDYEDFTGIKL
+522 FVSDYEDFTGIKL
-535 TAKKGVAEAN
+535 TAKKGGAEAN
-545 AFNFELKAPDTL
+545 AFNFELKAPDEL
-557 LGKEGYTMHIQKDRI
+557 LGEEGYTMDIQKDRI

-591 MYKENNKEYKVGQ
+591 MYKENNERYNVGQ

-656 ENYGKGDQENEAFK
+656 EDYGKGAQENEAFK

-727 FTKVWPELMV
+727 FTKIWPDLMV

-742 SLNKNR
+742 SLNANR

-757 KPETKEKIKEIFD
+757 KTETKEKIKEIFD
-770 DYTKGENPTFD
+770 DYTKGDNPTFD

-818 MWGGLTWIKDSPVTE
+818 MWGGLTWIKDNPVTE
-833 ITKDA
+833 IDKEA
-838 IEDVQMNLWSADWAD
+838 IENVEMNLWSADWAD

-858 EMGYDLINTI
+858 NMGYDLINTI

-874 VPNGNL
+874 VPDGSKA
-880 GRADAYGDLLNVNRI
+880 RANAYGDLLNVERI

-911 KYVPSGDDQM
+911 KYVPAGDDQM
-921 LGAAFALWSDNIDKN
+921 LGAAFALWSDNIDKR

-975 KLAED
+975 KLATD

-993 EKKGE
+993 DKKGE
-998 NYESYDFENGL
+998 NYESYDFEDGL

-1022 KNTEI
+1022 KNAEV
-1027 KDKALVLKHGE
+1027 KENALVLKDGE
-1038 SYVTSPIEVLGNGNE
+1038 SYVTSPIEELGNGNQ
-1053 LSFDIKLEK
+1053 LSFDIKLEE

-1073 DATYGTHD
+1073 DAAYGTHD

-1099 YFDYELPIG
+1099 YFDYELPVG
-1108 KNVNITI
+1108 KNVTITI
-1115 TVDQQKTSLYVN
+1115 TTDQQKTSLYVN

-1139 HNNMVKKD
+1139 HNDMVKKE
-1147 NIANATFALPLER
+1147 NITNATFALPLER
-1160 IGSKTNSVSAV
+1160 IGSKTETVSAV

-1176 VTEKEPEVDIY
+1176 VSAKEPEQDIY
-1187 NKESWTGKAESETPT
+1187 NKAAWTGTAESETPT
-1202 VHGGGKEGVIGM
+1202 SQGGGKEGVIGM
-1214 AFDSNAATHWHSD
+1214 AFDNSSSTHWHSD
-1227 WSQTTKD
+1227 WSQATKD
-1234 KVPTSDGKAG
+1234 KVPTSAGAAG
-1244 TGKGADGNIWA
+1244 TGKGADGSIWA
-1255 EVKFDKGYEINQV
+1255 EVKFDKEYEINQV
-1268 LFTPRQDTNSGL
+1268 LFAPRQDTNSGQ

-1302 QTFAA
+1302 KTFAA
-1307 DKSKK
+1307 DKSEKA
-1312 TFTFDKQMVYGFKF
+1312 FTFDKQMVYGFKF

-1343 ANKDVAD
+1343 ADKKVTDKI
-1350 MAYTVFVEAEK
+1350 YTVYVEAEK
-1361 GGKVSGGKDVVA
+1361 GGKVSGGKDVSA
-1373 GESVTVTAKPDKGYA
+1373 GESVTVTATPDKGYA
-1388 FEGWYRPTGE
+1388 FEGWYRPNGE
-1398 KVSEETAYTFKVT
+1398 KVSEKAEYTFKVN

-1432 DVAKLDD
+1432 DVEKLDD

-1469 DVTWEKGTYNAE
+1469 DVTWEKGTYNAQ

-1518 VKKHTVS
+1518 VKKYTVS

-1576 SSSNPYTFAVTGN
+1576 SSSNPYTFAVTAN

-1604 APTAQDILDA
+1604 APTAQDILDEI
-1614 LIADKKV
+1614 IAGQKV
-1621 PSKVAKDET
+1621 PTVITKGET
-1630 EFVLPKVPE
+1630 ELVLPKVPE
-1639 GYTIE
+1639 GYKIQ

-1656 DGTVTTPKKDT
+1656 DGTVATPKKDT

-1711 NTNKKDPAKD
+1711 DTNKKDPSQD
-1721 KKPVRT
+1721 KKPVKT

>member
-1 MRQADRI
+1 
-8 VTIEL
+8 
-13 GKTRVDF
+13 
-20 EGERDTLVFFLNL
+20 
-33 HICILKEWKGARRK
+33 
-47 MKKKQVM
+47 MKKKQVV

-71 GSVQAAENLNL
+71 EPVQAAEKLNL
-82 AKGCKVTASSYEV
+82 AEGCKAVASEFEI
-95 SDKLDTSPT
+95 DTTSAAQ
-104 KAVDGDMT
+104 AVDGNKS
-112 TRWGTAQ
+112 TRWGTS
-119 NKAENEWI
+119 ENRMNGEWI
-127 QLDLE
+127 EIELKKPTNID
-132 GEKTVRQIN
+132 QIKV
-141 INFERTDANQNILGY
+141 FWERTAERQNIKKW
-156 KVELEENGKY
+156 KVEVLKTDGSWETVK
-166 TEVYK
+166 
-171 KEEKAKQKEVIQL
+171 L
-184 DKDHKATKVK
+184 DDKDDKEAVESTIDLAKAVLGTKVK
-194 VTVLSADQGTIN
+194 LTILEADTTY
-206 WKNVGINEIEVYSE
+206 WPNVGINEIEVYGE
-220 LVEAADATPNKNHM
+220 EQDVEAAENTNHM
-234 ASATVT
+234 QGAGVEVT
-240 ASSVEKNTQF
+240 ASTIEAASLS
-250 TADKIKDGKTDKANR
+250 ADKVKDGKTGHQDRWACQEHTYENQWLKTKFPKVTKVEELDFTLFTRDVEPSPSNIKAFDLEYKDQNGATKTVHISNKKANGKTG
-265 WASDYETPT
+265 YEADLKHVFDKPVYMSEFTLKNFEVAIEIQG
-274 TNIWLNSKF
+274 TN
-283 AGLTSVKEIK
+283 
-293 IHFLERDVAP
+293 
-303 QPSNVKSFDIKYI
+303 
-316 DKNGEEKTA
+316 
-325 KSFTNTKQGEGYKNE
+325 GY
-340 VVIRLDQPI
+340 
-349 EAKELKLCNFVAEAT
+349 
-364 EWNNI
+364 NNI
-369 GILEMEVYSND
+369 SISEIAAYSNR
-380 QAEQGATLDSVVEA
+380 QSEMPENPTLDNVVA
-394 IEAETKTIEANVNT
+394 SIKGKTIEKDVTT
-408 LEMPVV
+408 LALPKA
-414 PDGFSVKLNGA
+414 PAGFTIESNGA
-425 DFEQII
+425 DFEQLI
-431 GDDGKIVHPLTDK
+431 GSVNKDGVLPVVHPLTDK
-444 TVKLSYVVTETA
+444 TVKLSFNVKETA
-456 TGKEKETKDVNYIV
+456 TGKVKNTGDLEFVV
-470 KGTKTQTEG
+470 KGTKTQEEN
-479 KNVKPTVIPE
+479 KNTKPSVIPE
-489 IQEWYSESTEKVS
+489 IQEWYSKSTEKVS
-502 VDSLK
+502 VASLK
-507 KVTYTDDKLKAVVDE
+507 KVTYTDDKLKEVVDE

-535 TAKKGVAEAN
+535 TAKKGAAEAN
-545 AFNFELKAPDTL
+545 AFNFELKAPDAL
-557 LGKEGYTMHIQKDRI
+557 LGEEGYTMDIQTDRI
-572 NVASVDTTGN
+572 NVASVSTTGN

-591 MYKENNKEYKVGQ
+591 MNKENGKEFKVGQ

-615 FLFDVARKPV
+615 FLFDVARKAV
-625 SLEMMKEVT
+625 SLDMMKEVS

-656 ENYGKGDQENEAFK
+656 ENYGKGAQENEAFK

-675 RLESGLSNEKGETPT
+675 RLESGLSNDKGETPT
-690 AKDYSISKKDFR
+690 AKDYSISKEDFK
-702 QFIQDERALGMNIVP
+702 QFIQEERAVGMKIVP

-727 FTKVWPELMV
+727 FTKIWPDLMV

-742 SLNKNR
+742 SLNRNR

-757 KPETKEKIKEIFD
+757 KTETKEKIKEIFD
-770 DYTKGENPTFD
+770 DYTTGENPTFD

-818 MWGGLTWIKDSPVTE
+818 MWGGLTWIKDNPVTE

-838 IEDVQMNLWSADWAD
+838 IEDVEMNLWSSDWAD

-858 EMGYDLINTI
+858 NMGYDLINTI
-868 DNFGYM
+868 DDFGYM
-874 VPNGNL
+874 VPNGNKT
-880 GRADAYGDLLNVNRI
+880 RANAYGDLLNVNRI

-900 ANKVRVKGGAY
+900 VNRVKTKSGY
-911 KYVPSGDDQM
+911 KYVPAGDDQM
-921 LGAAFALWSDNIDKN
+921 LGAAFALWNDNIDKH

-949 FDALPFYAEKTW
+949 FDAMPFYAEKTW

-975 KLAED
+975 KLAAD

-998 NYESYDFENGL
+998 NYQSYDFEDGL
-1009 KDGSEN
+1009 KDTSDN

-1027 KDKALVLKHGE
+1027 KDKALVLKTGE
-1038 SYVTSPIEVLGNGNE
+1038 SYVTSPIDVLGNGNE
-1053 LSFDIKLEK
+1053 VSFDIKLEK

-1067 DILFES
+1067 DILFEA
-1073 DATYGTHD
+1073 DAPYGTHD

-1099 YFDYELPIG
+1099 YFDYELPVG
-1108 KNVNITI
+1108 KSVNITI
-1115 TVDQQKTSLYVN
+1115 AVEQQKTSLYVN
-1127 GEFVADAKGKFI
+1127 GKFVADAKGKFI
-1139 HNNMVKKD
+1139 HNDMVKKD

-1160 IGSKTNSVSAV
+1160 IGSKTNAVSAV

-1187 NKESWTGKAESETPT
+1187 NKNSWSGKAESETPAA
-1202 VHGGGKEGVIGM
+1202 HGGGKEGVIGM
-1214 AFDSNAATHWHSD
+1214 AFDSNAGTHWHSD

-1234 KVPTSDGKAG
+1234 KVPTSTAAG
-1244 TGKGADGNIWA
+1244 TGKGADGSIWA

-1280 VTKASL
+1280 VTKATL
-1286 YIQTE
+1286 YIQNE
-1291 KDGEWVEVAKD
+1291 KDGQWKEVVKD
-1302 QTFAA
+1302 KTFAA
-1307 DKSKK
+1307 DKSEKA
-1312 TFTFDKQMVYGFKF
+1312 FTFEKQMVYGFKF
-1326 VATQSNDG
+1326 VATQSSDG
-1334 WVTVSEFNI
+1334 WVTVSEFDI
-1343 ANKDVAD
+1343 ANQPVVDKT
-1350 MAYTVFVEAEK
+1350 YTVYVSAEK
-1361 GGKVSGGKDVVA
+1361 GGKVSGGKDVSA
-1373 GESVTVTAKPDKGYA
+1373 GESVTVTAMPDKGYV
-1388 FEGWYRPTGE
+1388 FEGWYRPNGE
-1398 KVSEETAYTFKVT
+1398 KVSEKAEYTFKVN

-1469 DVTWEKGTYNAE
+1469 DVTWEKGTYNAG
-1481 ECKTYVLEGALT
+1481 ECKTYVLEGTLT

-1518 VKKHTVS
+1518 VKKYTVS

-1550 MNATVTATANEG
+1550 MNATVTATPNEG

-1576 SSSNPYTFAVTGN
+1576 SSSNPYTFAVTAN

-1621 PSKVAKDET
+1621 PSKVAKNET

-1639 GYTIE
+1639 DYTIQ
-1644 ITKVNPEGIIAL
+1644 IAKVNPEGIISL

-1667 DVIVTISVTDP
+1667 DVIVTISVTDLQ
-1678 EGKTASADF
+1678 GKTASADF
-1687 TVKVKGKNEPGKED
+1687 TVKVEGKNEIVKED
-1701 PKDPQNPSKG
+1701 LKDPTNEDA
-1711 NTNKKDPAKD
+1711 NKKDPNKD
-1721 KKPVRT
+1721 KKPVKT

-1733 AGWMLAMTAAG
+1733 AGWMLAMTVAG

>member
-1 MRQADRI
+1 M
-8 VTIEL
+8 
-13 GKTRVDF
+13 
-20 EGERDTLVFFLNL
+20 VFFANFV
-33 HICILKEWKGARRK
+33 HGRKGAKRR
-47 MKKKQVM
+47 MKKKQVV

-71 GSVQAAENLNL
+71 GPVQAAENLNL
-82 AKGCKVTASSYEV
+82 AKGCKVTASDAESV
-95 SDKLDTSPT
+95 NPVAN
-104 KAVDGDMT
+104 AVDG
-112 TRWGTAQ
+112 
-119 NKAENEWI
+119 KENTHWATNQGNASGSWVEIELKKPTKVSKVKIFW
-127 QLDLE
+127 
-132 GEKTVRQIN
+132 
-141 INFERTDANQNILGY
+141 ERLVSNATNQNIKKW
-156 KVELEENGKY
+156 KVEAYTTGGVYQLLHEDTDGTYETENADVKV
-166 TEVYK
+166 ENPVF
-171 KEEKAKQKEVIQL
+171 
-184 DKDHKATKVK
+184 ATKIK
-194 VTVLSADQGTIN
+194 VTIVEADN
-206 WKNVGINEIEVYSE
+206 RNNYWENVGINEIEVYGEEMEVDIESTG
-220 LVEAADATPNKNHM
+220 DKNHM
-234 ASATVT
+234 LTATT
-240 ASSVEKNTQF
+240 TSSSDETD
-250 TADKIKDGKTDKANR
+250 TLGHAKIKDGKLGRENR
-265 WASDYETPT
+265 WASKENSYKDEWVKAQFEKPT
-274 TNIWLNSKF
+274 LIKELNITLCK
-283 AGLTSVKEIK
+283 
-293 IHFLERDVAP
+293 RDTDP
-303 QPSNVKSFDIKYI
+303 QPSNIESFNIKYTDINGKEQTVSVKNTVEGNGYKQQIKHIFDTPIIAKDIKFCDFKVKENQYNNVSI
-316 DKNGEEKTA
+316 EE
-325 KSFTNTKQGEGYKNE
+325 
-340 VVIRLDQPI
+340 V
-349 EAKELKLCNFVAEAT
+349 
-364 EWNNI
+364 
-369 GILEMEVYSND
+369 EVYSND
-380 QAEQGATLDSVVEA
+380 RSEKKTLDEVVASIQGGTIQGNEFTLPTVP
-394 IEAETKTIEANVNT
+394 EGFTIE
-408 LEMPVV
+408 
-414 PDGFSVKLNGA
+414 SNGA

-431 GDDGKIVHPLTDK
+431 GSANEEGKLPIVHPLTDK
-444 TVKLSYVVTETA
+444 TVKLSFNVTETA
-456 TGKEKETKDVNYIV
+456 TGTIKNTGDLEFLV
-470 KGTKTQTEG
+470 KGTKIQQQD

-502 VDSLK
+502 VKSLT
-507 KVTYTDDKLKAVVDE
+507 KVTYTDEKLKAVVDE
-522 FVKDYEDFTGIKL
+522 FVSDYEDFTGIKL
-535 TAKKGVAEAN
+535 VAKKGVAEAN

-557 LGKEGYTMHIQKDRI
+557 LGNEGYTMDIQKDRI
-572 NVASVDTTGN
+572 NVASADTTGN

-591 MYKENNKEYKVGQ
+591 MYKENNEGYNVGQ

-643 DFQAHLSD
+643 DFQAHLTD

-656 ENYGKGDQENEAFK
+656 EKYGKGENENEAFK

-675 RLESGLSNEKGETPT
+675 RLESGLSNDKGETPT
-690 AKDYSISKKDFR
+690 ATDYSISKKDFKA
-702 QFIQDERALGMNIVP
+702 FVQDERAIGMNIVP

-727 FTKVWPELMV
+727 ITKVWPELMV

-757 KPETKEKIKEIFD
+757 KPEAKEKIKEIFD
-770 DYTKGENPTFD
+770 DYTTGENPTFD
-781 SETTVHIGADEF
+781 SKTTVHIGADEF
-793 LADYKAYRGFVNDL
+793 LADYKAYREFVNDL
-807 VPHVKETNTVR
+807 VPHVKKTNTVR
-818 MWGGLTWIKDSPVTE
+818 MWGGLTWIKDNPVTE
-833 ITKDA
+833 IDKEA
-838 IEDVQMNLWSADWAD
+838 IENVEMNLWSADWAD

-858 EMGYDLINTI
+858 NMGYDLINTI
-868 DNFGYM
+868 DDFGYM
-874 VPNGNL
+874 VPNGNKT
-880 GRADAYGDLLNVNRI
+880 RANAYGDMLNVDRI

-900 ANKVRVKGGAY
+900 ANRVRVKGGAY

-921 LGAAFALWSDNIDKN
+921 LGAAFALWSDNIDKD

-975 KLAED
+975 KLATD
-980 KGTGPNTNPYYQE
+980 KGTGPNTNPYYE
-993 EKKGE
+993 EDKKGE
-998 NYESYDFENGL
+998 NYESYDFEDGL
-1009 KDGSEN
+1009 KDTSEN

-1022 KNTEI
+1022 KNAQVKENT
-1027 KDKALVLKHGE
+1027 LVLKDGE
-1038 SYVTSPIEVLGNGNE
+1038 SYVTSPIEELGNGNQ
-1053 LSFDIKLEK
+1053 LSFDIKLEE

-1073 DATYGTHD
+1073 DAAYGTHD

-1099 YFDYELPIG
+1099 YFDYELPVG
-1108 KNVNITI
+1108 KNVTIAIT
-1115 TVDQQKTSLYVN
+1115 TDQQKTSLYVN

-1139 HNNMVKKD
+1139 HNDMVKKE
-1147 NIANATFALPLER
+1147 NISNATFALPLER
-1160 IGSKTNSVSAV
+1160 IGSKTETVSAV

-1176 VTEKEPEVDIY
+1176 VSAKEPEEDIY
-1187 NKESWTGKAESETPT
+1187 NKTAWAGKTNTETQNADA
-1202 VHGGGKEGVIGM
+1202 KEGELVK
-1214 AFDSNAATHWHSD
+1214 AFDNKANTHWHSN
-1227 WSQTTKD
+1227 WKGATD
-1234 KVPTSDGKAG
+1234 KVDSVDG
-1244 TGKGADGNIWA
+1244 TKGNLKDGAWA
-1255 EVKFDKGYEINQV
+1255 EVTFDKGYEINQV
-1268 LFTPRQDTNSGL
+1268 SFTPRQDQNSGL

-1286 YIQTE
+1286 YIQKE
-1291 KDGEWVEVAKD
+1291 KGGEWKEVAKE

-1326 VATQSNDG
+1326 VATQSSDG
-1334 WVTVSEFNI
+1334 WVTVSEFDI
-1343 ANKDVAD
+1343 ANQPVVDKT
-1350 MAYTVFVEAEK
+1350 YTVYVSAEK
-1361 GGKVSGGKDVVA
+1361 GGKVSGGKDVSA
-1373 GESVTVTAKPDKGYA
+1373 GESVTVTAMPDKGYV
-1388 FEGWYRPTGE
+1388 FEGWYRPNGE
-1398 KVSEETAYTFKVT
+1398 KVSEKAEYTFKVN

-1469 DVTWEKGTYNAE
+1469 DVTWEKGTYNAQ
-1481 ECKTYVLEGALT
+1481 ECKTYVLEGTLT

-1510 TVEEKETP
+1510 RVEEKETP
-1518 VKKHTVS
+1518 VKKYTVS

-1550 MNATVTATANEG
+1550 MNATVTATPNEG

-1576 SSSNPYTFAVTGN
+1576 SSSNPYTFAVTAN

-1595 FKKMDVKPE
+1595 FKKMNVKPE
-1604 APTAQDILDA
+1604 APTAQDILDT

-1621 PSKVAKDET
+1621 PFKVAKNET
-1630 EFVLPKVPE
+1630 KFVLPKVPE
-1639 GYTIE
+1639 DYTIQ
-1644 ITKVNPEGIIAL
+1644 ITKVNPEGIISL
-1656 DGTVTTPKKDT
+1656 DGTVTAPEKDT
-1667 DVIVTISVTDP
+1667 EVIVTISVTDP
-1678 EGKTASADF
+1678 QGKTASTDF
-1687 TVKVKGKNEPGKED
+1687 IVKVERKNETVKDD
-1701 PKDPQNPSKG
+1701 PKDPTNE
-1711 NTNKKDPAKD
+1711 NANKKDPNKD
-1721 KKPVRT
+1721 KKPVKT